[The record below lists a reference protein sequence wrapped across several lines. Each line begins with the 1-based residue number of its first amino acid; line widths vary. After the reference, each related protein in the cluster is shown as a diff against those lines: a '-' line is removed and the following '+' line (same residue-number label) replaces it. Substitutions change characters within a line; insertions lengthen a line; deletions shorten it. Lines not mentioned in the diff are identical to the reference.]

1 MDGHRQAL
9 LHGGGPAPPRNCH
22 MLMFDRRAFHT
33 WPQILVGATLFA
45 GLFMLI
51 MLMAEQVLDGRFRS
65 SRVVTGIGAGA
76 FIGYVATAWLVR
88 SAPSD
93 T

>member
-1 MDGHRQAL
+1 
-9 LHGGGPAPPRNCH
+9 
-22 MLMFDRRAFHT
+22 MFDSRAFQT
-33 WPQILVGATLFA
+33 WPQILLGAVVFS

-51 MLMAEQVLDGRFRS
+51 VMMAESVLEGRFRS

-76 FIGYVATAWLVR
+76 FIGYVATAWIIR

-93 T
+93 P